1 MAAYNE
7 GPNPIAHYRQSAGL
21 TQEQL
26 AQQAGMTVD
35 YLDRLEKGT
44 EPRLTMRLNP
54 LAKILDVPVEE
65 LVGHPNS

>member
-7 GPNPIAHYRQSAGL
+7 GPNPIAYHRERVGL

-26 AQQAGMTVD
+26 AEQAGMTVD

-44 EPRLTMRLNP
+44 EPRLTTRLGP
-54 LAKILDVPVEE
+54 LAQVLDVTVEE
-65 LVGHPNS
+65 LVGRPE